1 MLQLTHKV
9 FSAASIVLICYTA
22 IFFLFREDPSLTF
35 FIFWAGP
42 AFATGIATR
51 RWREGLFVVA
61 IGLQLAFLIEL
72 VFLFLLML
80 IIPFLSERGLSPD
93 LLEMTRLERQFIFG
107 LFCVC
112 AGSALTGMA
121 VGWFLIKGGA
131 KAAPAK
137 RLQW

>member
-22 IFFLFREDPSLTF
+22 ILFLLRGDPTPALAL
-35 FIFWAGP
+35 FWVVP

-51 RWREGLFVVA
+51 RWREVLFVVA
-61 IGLQLAFLIEL
+61 IGFQLAFLIEL
-72 VFLFLLML
+72 AFLILITL
-80 IIPFLSERGLSPD
+80 IIPFIGESGTSPA
-93 LLEMTRLERQFIFG
+93 LLEMNRLERLFFFG

-112 AGSALTGMA
+112 AGSALTGIA
-121 VGWFLIKGGA
+121 VAWFLIKGGA

-137 RLQW
+137 GLPR